1 MRRKKRQRVRL
12 TESIMG
18 AGCGALACSES
29 LPLHSHLP
37 SNSSDLPSDAVKR
50 PQFNA
55 KAAEG
60 TKGRAMVLKQVQA
73 RQTAVNMQP
82 SWPDGAALDAF
93 IAAPPAVLAPLA
105 SAAVS
110 TETTA
115 TSVPRRATSG
125 RELEGGIE
133 RAVFG

>member
-1 MRRKKRQRVRL
+1 
-12 TESIMG
+12 MG
-18 AGCGALACSES
+18 AGFGALACSES

-50 PQFNA
+50 PRLNA

-60 TKGRAMVLKQVQA
+60 TKGRAMVLKQVQT
-73 RQTAVNMQP
+73 RQTAAHMQP
-82 SWPDGAALDAF
+82 NWPDGAVLDAS
-93 IAAPPAVLAPLA
+93 IASPPAVLAPLA

-110 TETTA
+110 TETMA

-125 RELEGGIE
+125 RELEGRIE
-133 RAVFG
+133 RVVFG

>member
-1 MRRKKRQRVRL
+1 MGEKQRVRF

-18 AGCGALACSES
+18 AGFGALACSES
-29 LPLHSHLP
+29 LPLHPHLP

-50 PQFNA
+50 LQFHA

-60 TKGRAMVLKQVQA
+60 TKGRAMVLKQVQT
-73 RQTAVNMQP
+73 RQSAVHMQP
-82 SWPDGAALDAF
+82 NWLDAL
-93 IAAPPAVLAPLA
+93 IASPPAVLAPLA

-110 TETTA
+110 TETMA

-125 RELEGGIE
+125 RELEGRIE
-133 RAVFG
+133 RVVFG